1 MEDYEQLK
9 IENEELKSLNEKL
22 AKLALDEFS
31 SLIASGV
38 GWENG
43 EIKIG
48 DYKERLIELGVLI
61 K

>member
-1 MEDYEQLK
+1 MEDYEKLK

-31 SLIASGV
+31 SLIVSGV